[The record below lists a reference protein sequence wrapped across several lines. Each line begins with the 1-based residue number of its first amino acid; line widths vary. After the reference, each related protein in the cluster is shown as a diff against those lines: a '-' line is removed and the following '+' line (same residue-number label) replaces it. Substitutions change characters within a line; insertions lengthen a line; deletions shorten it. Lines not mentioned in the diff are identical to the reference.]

1 MKQRKRILQLLQYI
15 LGVNILALGGA
26 FSIVAGQGTTP
37 VNAFPYVLSQIFDTH
52 IRFWMMSVMGVFL
65 IFQGIVLREFRPV
78 YLLQLLAGL
87 LFGSFVDLNL
97 FLIGADLPFGWF
109 GVILYIAL
117 SVLCVSFGITL
128 YVDADLLQMPTEGLL
143 SALAKKYPEK
153 LPFHR
158 GKLFSDSLLVI
169 AAVIFSVSILG
180 EIRGVGIATVISALG
195 NGRMVRVF
203 ENLFERVRKN

>member
-1 MKQRKRILQLLQYI
+1 LDDVGDGSLSFISGNCI
-15 LGVNILALGGA
+15 AGVSSGVSPAA
-26 FSIVAGQGTTP
+26 FG
-37 VNAFPYVLSQIFDTH
+37 
-52 IRFWMMSVMGVFL
+52 
-65 IFQGIVLREFRPV
+65 
-78 YLLQLLAGL
+78 
-87 LFGSFVDLNL
+87 FGSFVDLNL

-109 GVILYIAL
+109 GVILYITL

-169 AAVIFSVSILG
+169 AAVILSMSILG
-180 EIRGVGIATVISALG
+180 EVRGVGIATVISALG

-203 ENLFERVRKN
+203 EKLFEYVRKNRNGC